1 MKLPAQ
7 VSSFSESSPSVLSL
21 QLKGDSGCL
30 RASTGVLP
38 GAGDG
43 QELWRAPAEDACVY
57 PHASVGSRRG
67 EHLRTDSLG
76 FLSCQPRVRL
86 LPMATDLVCVTAR
99 AAPPWLCGHVQHAA
113 PVRAAA
119 RALPPCPALFTCSI
133 KAVHSHGI
141 SSASEGCAEG
151 AWCNLSLVI

>member
-86 LPMATDLVCVTAR
+86 LPMATDLVRVTRPVLLHPGSVATCSTQPLR
-99 AAPPWLCGHVQHAA
+99 EQQPGLSPPALPCSHAA
-113 PVRAAA
+113 LKPCTAMVSP
-119 RALPPCPALFTCSI
+119 LPPKDVQ
-133 KAVHSHGI
+133 KAP
-141 SSASEGCAEG
+141 G
-151 AWCNLSLVI
+151 AT